1 MNDKKTY
8 ICRPQTVVVR
18 VAVSNM
24 ICTSIP
30 SHDESTDET
39 IKGEE
44 SLSKENV
51 NAWNMW
57 GNYSVFLT

>member
-30 SHDESTDET
+30 SHDKSTDET

-57 GNYSVFLT
+57 DDESK

>member
-30 SHDESTDET
+30 SLDKPTDET

-57 GNYSVFLT
+57 DDESK

>member
-30 SHDESTDET
+30 SHDKSTDET

-44 SLSKENV
+44 SFSKENV

-57 GNYSVFLT
+57 DDESK

>member
-1 MNDKKTY
+1 MNNKKTY

-30 SHDESTDET
+30 SHDKPTDET

-57 GNYSVFLT
+57 DDESK

>member
-18 VAVSNM
+18 VAVSNK

-57 GNYSVFLT
+57 DDESK

>member
-30 SHDESTDET
+30 SNDKPTDET
-39 IKGEE
+39 IKGDE

-57 GNYSVFLT
+57 DDESK

>member
-8 ICRPQTVVVR
+8 ICRHQTVVVR

-30 SHDESTDET
+30 SHDKSTDET

-57 GNYSVFLT
+57 DDESK

>member
-30 SHDESTDET
+30 SNDKSTDET
-39 IKGEE
+39 IEGEE

-57 GNYSVFLT
+57 DDESK

>member
-30 SHDESTDET
+30 SHDKSTDET

-51 NAWNMW
+51 NA
-57 GNYSVFLT
+57 

>member
-24 ICTSIP
+24 ISTSIP
-30 SHDESTDET
+30 SHDKSTDET

-57 GNYSVFLT
+57 DD

>member
-24 ICTSIP
+24 LCTSIP
-30 SHDESTDET
+30 SHDKSTDET

-57 GNYSVFLT
+57 DDESK

>member
-1 MNDKKTY
+1 MVMNDKKTY

-30 SHDESTDET
+30 SHDKSTDET

-57 GNYSVFLT
+57 DDESK

>member
-18 VAVSNM
+18 GAVSNM

-30 SHDESTDET
+30 SHDKSTDET

-57 GNYSVFLT
+57 DDESK

>member
-30 SHDESTDET
+30 SYDKSTDGT

-57 GNYSVFLT
+57 DDESK

>member
-1 MNDKKTY
+1 MNNKKTY
-8 ICRPQTVVVR
+8 ICPQTVVVR

-24 ICTSIP
+24 ICTSIS
-30 SHDESTDET
+30 SHERPTDEM

-44 SLSKENV
+44 SLSLENV

-57 GNYSVFLT
+57 DDESK

>member
-30 SHDESTDET
+30 SHDKSTDET
-39 IKGEE
+39 IEGEE

-57 GNYSVFLT
+57 DDESK

>member
-30 SHDESTDET
+30 SHDKSTDET

-57 GNYSVFLT
+57 DD

>member
-24 ICTSIP
+24 ICTSLP
-30 SHDESTDET
+30 SHDQPKDET

-44 SLSKENV
+44 SLSKEHV
-51 NAWNMW
+51 NA
-57 GNYSVFLT
+57 

>member
-30 SHDESTDET
+30 SHDKSTDKT
-39 IKGEE
+39 INGEE
-44 SLSKENV
+44 SLS
-51 NAWNMW
+51 
-57 GNYSVFLT
+57 

>member
-24 ICTSIP
+24 ICTSFP
-30 SHDESTDET
+30 SHDKSTDET

-57 GNYSVFLT
+57 DDESK

>member
-30 SHDESTDET
+30 SHDKSTDET

-44 SLSKENV
+44 SPSKENV

-57 GNYSVFLT
+57 DDESK

>member
-1 MNDKKTY
+1 MNNKKTY
-8 ICRPQTVVVR
+8 ICPQTVVVR

-24 ICTSIP
+24 ICTSIS
-30 SHDESTDET
+30 SHERPTDET

-44 SLSKENV
+44 SLSLENV

-57 GNYSVFLT
+57 DDESK

>member
-30 SHDESTDET
+30 SHDKPTDET

-44 SLSKENV
+44 SPSTEHV
-51 NAWNMW
+51 TAWNMW
-57 GNYSVFLT
+57 DDESK

>member
-30 SHDESTDET
+30 SHDKPTDET

-57 GNYSVFLT
+57 GDEAK

>member
-30 SHDESTDET
+30 SHDKSTDET

-51 NAWNMW
+51 KAWNMW
-57 GNYSVFLT
+57 DDESK

>member
-8 ICRPQTVVVR
+8 ICRPQTVVVG

-30 SHDESTDET
+30 SHDKPTDET

-57 GNYSVFLT
+57 DDESK

>member
-30 SHDESTDET
+30 SHDKPTDVT

-57 GNYSVFLT
+57 DDESK

>member
-30 SHDESTDET
+30 SHEKTTDET
-39 IKGEE
+39 TKGAE
-44 SLSKENV
+44 SLSKEHV

-57 GNYSVFLT
+57 DDESK